1 MEEIL
6 EQIKNEIDAIE
17 EQQNNLKE
25 LEKNAEKLKEEE
37 KQLQEEQNGIR
48 DKESGFYK
56 DLSEKIAEKHAEFIE
71 VNNMRQDKDSEIN
84 ELIFK
89 AKGKIQR
96 EIESKKKYIDENRNA
111 DVKGIDLAKLK
122 AEKEKIE
129 REIELNNITREEFDT
144 KSDAEKQEIRKA
156 KENYLNNKH
165 RLAEINPTIELID
178 TLDGKTPKD
187 QFIELDNLNEEIE
200 ETFNRDHLDKRLDK
214 EKLLNDM
221 VSGRQKREQE
231 KYNETIQ
238 EAMEEE
244 KMKKIEQ
251 EEIEKE
257 DIKRVEEE
265 KRQRVVQAKIKEMEE
280 AAARRKADEEA
291 ARRRAA
297 EEEAVRKKAAEEAA
311 AKRKAAE
318 EIRKKSNEVNIV
330 YSAKYDQLVVKNV
343 GLNKND
349 IIERKDIKLITPLE
363 LAEKMSE
370 PEEKFE
376 NLEQSTLIH
385 LQLLKAYDERYG
397 TSKAKEYLE
406 IATKD
411 TKTKQENAKEMQDSH
426 INIHYNLKGLY
437 DGDFTL
443 EETQEILK
451 VANQA
456 KKKGTATVEK
466 GFKVTMREL
475 LDKIA
480 SKMKIGKF
488 YPKEETLKLSQAKAT
503 EHEKQIDS
511 NYEQANTKQKVEPK
525 RKVSKR
531 DAMKKFKDDM
541 KSKTKGQQIDTK
553 DLMERLERAAND
565 AINRSEQDEN
575 INVNKGEERED

>member
-178 TLDGKTPKD
+178 ALDGKTPKD
-187 QFIELDNLNEEIE
+187 KFIELDNLNEEIE
-200 ETFNRDHLDKRLDK
+200 ETFNRDHLDNKRLDK

-231 KYNETIQ
+231 EI
-238 EAMEEE
+238 E
-244 KMKKIEQ
+244 KAEQ
-251 EEIEKE
+251 EEIEKAEKE

-265 KRQRVVQAKIKEMEE
+265 KRQRIVQAKIKEMEE
-280 AAARRKADEEA
+280 EAARRKADEEA
-291 ARRRAA
+291 ARRKTAEEVTRRAA

-311 AKRKAAE
+311 ARRKAAE

-370 PEEKFE
+370 PEGKFE

-575 INVNKGEERED
+575 INVNKGEEREN